1 MSYNRPDFLTSE
13 ELERLIHHMPAVA
26 SRASSDWA
34 ANFAKSI
41 MRQSRRKGWSPS
53 PKQLSIMRELV
64 SDLFRG
70 DGNEEGDDLQVIE

>member
-13 ELERLIHHMPAVA
+13 ELERLIYHMPTVA
-26 SRASSDWA
+26 RRTSNKWASG
-34 ANFAKSI
+34 FAKSI
-41 MRQSRRKGWSPS
+41 VRQSRRKGWSPS

-70 DGNEEGDDLQVIE
+70 DGNEEGDELQVIE